1 MSALNRPDNFAG
13 RVAYAAKVIGGAR
26 EPTRAFDNCFEN
38 HDGAEVAV
46 MVYRRSLKNPRIARN
61 IWRYLSE
68 GSVRE
73 SVAKLAHVPTR
84 AMAAQAAATRAAHAE
99 ARKAA

>member
-1 MSALNRPDNFAG
+1 MSALNRPENFAG
-13 RVAYAAKVIGGAR
+13 RVAYAAKVIAGAR

-61 IWRYLSE
+61 IWRYLSQSHLMM
-68 GSVRE
+68 SVE
-73 SVAKLAHVPTR
+73 KLAHVATR
-84 AMAAQAAATRAAHAE
+84 DMAAQAARTRAARAE
-99 ARKAA
+99 SRKAA